1 MKTLVNVINESQT
14 YNKRSLEDFWKK
26 YIKDGSPSDDFLK
39 DLILF
44 GASKN
49 SNSDNY
55 NERETAKI
63 CVEIVDKMNWK

>member
-1 MKTLVNVINESQT
+1 MKTLVNIINESQT
-14 YNKRSLEDFWKK
+14 YNKHSLEDVWNK

-55 NERETAKI
+55 NEKETAKI
-63 CVEIVDKMNWK
+63 CVEIVDKMKW

>member
-1 MKTLVNVINESQT
+1 MKALVNVINESQT
-14 YNKRSLEDFWKK
+14 YNKRSLQDVWDK
-26 YIKDGSPSDDFLK
+26 YIKNGSPSDDFLK

-55 NERETAKI
+55 NENETAKI
-63 CVEIVDKMNWK
+63 CVEIVDKMKW

>member
-1 MKTLVNVINESQT
+1 MKTLVNTINESQT
-14 YNKRSLEDFWKK
+14 YNKRSLEDVWNK

-49 SNSDNY
+49 SNSDNH
-55 NERETAKI
+55 NEKETAKI
-63 CVEIVDKMNWK
+63 CVEIVDKMNW